1 MVRGRVY
8 TVKEFVDWFS
18 RQVGGEMGC
27 RVRVLTV
34 GVRVDGVIVV
44 FRCKNRRYI
53 AKVRVGRE
61 FRVSLYEYVYEGG
74 RFVGIE
80 RYELRGNEIFNVYD
94 ETYGISN
101 NALFYVEDGVN
112 IDVYELQSEMR

>member
-1 MVRGRVY
+1 MRARVMD
-8 TVKEFVDWFS
+8 TKEFVDWFS

-53 AKVRVGRE
+53 AKVRVGHD
-61 FRVSLYEYVYEGG
+61 FSVSLYEYVYESG

-94 ETYGISN
+94 ESYGFSN

-112 IDVYELQSEMR
+112 IDVYELQSETQ

>member
-1 MVRGRVY
+1 MDAR
-8 TVKEFVDWFS
+8 EFVDWFS

-34 GVRVDGVIVV
+34 GVRVDGVVVV
-44 FRCKNRRYI
+44 FRCKSRRYI
-53 AKVRVGRE
+53 AKVRVGHD
-61 FRVSLYEYVYEGG
+61 FSVSLYEYVYENG

-80 RYELRGNEIFNVYD
+80 RYVLRDSEIFNVYD
-94 ETYGISN
+94 ASYGFSN

-112 IDVYELQSEMR
+112 IDVYELETQ